1 MAISTKKLV
10 AIGGV
15 LFISVMLSFAL
26 LYSSIVPQYS
36 VGEFYNNQNKSSL
49 VDKKIQLVGDV
60 NSWNSTTRSFNI
72 MDWQGYNYN
81 VSVNYTSSVVVPGG
95 FINGKRVVVEGILK
109 PDGSAYMLQAD
120 MISTKCPS
128 KYENS
133 ATTAPTTATASI

>member
-26 LYSSIVPQYS
+26 LYTSIVPQYS
-36 VGEFYNNQNKSSL
+36 VGEFYVNKDKSSL

-60 NSWNSTTRSFNI
+60 HTWNATSGVFSI
-72 MDWQGYNYN
+72 MDWEGYNYTVTVYYHN
-81 VSVNYTSSVVVPGG
+81 VVIPGG
-95 FINGKRVVVEGILK
+95 FTIGKRVVVEGILK
-109 PDGSAYMLQAD
+109 TTNGAYSLQAD

-128 KYENS
+128 KYENTTTP
-133 ATTAPTTATASI
+133 ATTTAAAS

>member
-15 LFISVMLSFAL
+15 IFISVMLAFIL

-36 VGEFYNNQNKSSL
+36 VGEFYTNKDKNSL

-60 NSWNSTTRSFNI
+60 HTWNPTTGVFSI
-72 MDWQGYNYN
+72 MDWDGYNYTVTVYYNN
-81 VSVNYTSSVVVPGG
+81 VQIPGG
-95 FINGKRVVVEGILK
+95 FTIGTRVVVEGILK
-109 PDGSAYMLQAD
+109 NTNGGYSLQAD

-128 KYENS
+128 KYENI
-133 ATTAPTTATASI
+133 TTAPTTTTTTIA